1 MLHKYSKSSISSNKG
16 VQMQVRTRNLSLP
29 VCCSISSAMKL
40 RSLDVSFR
48 CKVCGCVELQAQLK
62 SGREELVRKACP
74 ALTDELVAAMKRAP
88 MRGYDP
94 SILKE
99 PHIYRS
105 GLLSA
110 FYHVSGSVCT

>member
-1 MLHKYSKSSISSNKG
+1 MDTCLVI
-16 VQMQVRTRNLSLP
+16 
-29 VCCSISSAMKL
+29 I
-40 RSLDVSFR
+40 D
-48 CKVCGCVELQAQLK
+48 ELQAQLK

-74 ALTDELVAAMKRAP
+74 ALTDELIAAMKRAP

-105 GLLSA
+105 GLITA
-110 FYHVSGSVCT
+110 FVFRYKFGLLTSVQAVAW